1 MMRTQRR
8 GFTLIEL
15 LIVIVVGGIVLAAT
29 VRALSVQERTY
40 RATSE
45 LVRGQEG
52 LRVALGVLESELRE
66 AASMGPTIGAGD
78 ILMAARDSI
87 RFRAQ
92 RKLGFVCEILASD
105 KTITTWSISDVDRFG
120 DEDNPVDAVLIFRGW
135 DVNEADRWV
144 ALKPQNEASSTA
156 GCPANPATQLAHNRL
171 QNLQRLDGADVAES
185 VLNGVAPGAP
195 VRGLQEVTYS
205 LHSVNGDWRFG
216 RRNVA
221 GNVEHL
227 AGGFAEEGVGLRL
240 TYFDAFGNTLLG
252 DPVNAA
258 AVASIQ
264 VTATTAPPSGSG
276 AHPVSMTSTIFL
288 RNN

>member
-15 LIVIVVGGIVLAAT
+15 LIVIVVGGIVMAAT

-66 AASMGPTIGAGD
+66 AATIGLTIGAGD
-78 ILMAARDSI
+78 ILMASRDSI

-105 KTITTWSISDVDRFG
+105 QTITTWSVSDVDRFSAA
-120 DEDNPVDAVLIFRGW
+120 DDVVLIFRGW

-144 ALKPQNEASSTA
+144 AAVPQNVAASTA
-156 GCPANPATQLAHNRL
+156 SCPNNPATQEAHNRL
-171 QNLQRLDGADVAES
+171 QNLQRLDGIDILES
-185 VLNGVAPGAP
+185 VLTGVAPGAP

-216 RRNVA
+216 RRDKA
-221 GNVEHL
+221 GNVEYL
-227 AGGFAEEGVGLRL
+227 AGGFAEEGVGLRF

-252 DPVNAA
+252 DPVLPA

-276 AHPVSMTSTIFL
+276 AHPASMTSTIFL

>member
-66 AASMGPTIGAGD
+66 AASMGPSIGAGD

-105 KTITTWSISDVDRFG
+105 KTITTWSISDVDRFSAA
-120 DEDNPVDAVLIFRGW
+120 DDAVLIFRGW
-135 DVNEADRWV
+135 DINEADRWV
-144 ALKPQNEASSTA
+144 AAKPQNVAASTA
-156 GCPANPATQLAHNRL
+156 TCPANPATQQAHNRL
-171 QNLQRLDGADVAES
+171 QNLQRLDGAEVAES
-185 VLNGVAPGAP
+185 VLTGIAPGAP

-205 LHSVNGDWRFG
+205 LHSVNGEWRFG
-216 RRNVA
+216 RRDKV

-227 AGGFAEEGVGLRL
+227 AGGFAAQGVGLRF

-276 AHPVSMTSTIFL
+276 AHPASLTSTIFL